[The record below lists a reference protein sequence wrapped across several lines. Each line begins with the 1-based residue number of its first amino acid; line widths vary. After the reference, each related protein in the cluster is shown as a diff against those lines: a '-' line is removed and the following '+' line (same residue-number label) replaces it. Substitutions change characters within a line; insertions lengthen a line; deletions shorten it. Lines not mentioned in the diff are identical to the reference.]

1 MKTKADASGEAAIVR
16 PKYYEV
22 DGALRANANR
32 AWLLAFL
39 TIPIALAA
47 ICIAVLARMQPPTV
61 IRIGSNGDAS
71 IVGKPAKGTIDD
83 LYFWSNAVTLGLL
96 VCAAGITYFEW
107 RSAAKKEIVAATII
121 AELWNGRV
129 SDKIEIVRRT
139 EQFNQLVELQN
150 QETERLLSAGPKT
163 SEPEQEAAGSITKS
177 ISQNGYSGSSAAGSA
192 AKSTSQAPR
201 ATESAEGGNAND
213 GTARLQ
219 QSNLLLQRRVEA
231 LENSEGNL
239 RQILNQTT
247 LLLDE
252 ERRRNATLKG
262 A

>member
-1 MKTKADASGEAAIVR
+1 MRRISAIQLPAVILLFCAIAPGLVAQTQTVQPEKTGPTQRQRQGFLD
-16 PKYYEV
+16 Y
-22 DGALRANANR
+22 ALGKINPSNTDYGTAMANGR
-32 AWLLAFL
+32 SDL
-39 TIPIALAA
+39 
-47 ICIAVLARMQPPTV
+47 
-61 IRIGSNGDAS
+61 
-71 IVGKPAKGTIDD
+71 VGHTIDD

-96 VCAAGITYFEW
+96 VCSAGIIYFEW

-139 EQFNQLVELQN
+139 QQFNQLVELQN

-163 SEPEQEAAGSITKS
+163 SEHEQEAAESITKNVG
-177 ISQNGYSGSSAAGSA
+177 QNGYSGSSAAGSA
-192 AKSTSQAPR
+192 AKSTSPAPR
-201 ATESAEGGNAND
+201 ATESAAVGNAND

-219 QSNLLLQRRVEA
+219 QSNLMLQRRVEA
-231 LENSEGNL
+231 LENSEKNL
-239 RQILNQTT
+239 KQRLNQTT
-247 LLLDE
+247 ILLDE

>member
-1 MKTKADASGEAAIVR
+1 MRRLSAIQLSAAVLLFCAIAPAPMAQTRTVQ
-16 PKYYEV
+16 PQTA
-22 DGALRANANR
+22 GQALRQR
-32 AWLLAFL
+32 QGFFDY
-39 TIPIALAA
+39 ALGKINPSNTDYGAA
-47 ICIAVLARMQPPTV
+47 MADGRSEAV
-61 IRIGSNGDAS
+61 SH
-71 IVGKPAKGTIDD
+71 TIDD

-96 VCAAGITYFEW
+96 VCAAGIIYFEW

-139 EQFNQLVELQN
+139 QQFNQLVELQN

-163 SEPEQEAAGSITKS
+163 SEHEQDAAESITKS
-177 ISQNGYSGSSAAGSA
+177 VGQNGHSGSSGAGSA
-192 AKSTSQAPR
+192 AKSTSPASR
-201 ATESAEGGNAND
+201 ATESAAVGNAND

-219 QSNLLLQRRVEA
+219 QSNLMLQRRVEA
-231 LENSEGNL
+231 LENSEKNL
-239 RQILNQTT
+239 KQRLNQTT
-247 LLLDE
+247 ILLDE